1 MSEKKKSK
9 QKSMLHYAQY
19 EQGDWYDQF
28 IEDPLKDLVKVLRNN
43 GINTECSCGH
53 EMYIQCQHILDGEL
67 MDINKMLL
75 CYLDE
80 NNLPQDYKIEITH
93 EVMDGHQFTNLDI
106 KLPNKK
112 KLKKAMLKI
121 ETDFTRTK

>member
-1 MSEKKKSK
+1 MSTKKKPVS
-9 QKSMLHYAQY
+9 HYAMY
-19 EQGDWYDQF
+19 EKGDWYDQF
-28 IEDPLKDLVKVLRNN
+28 IEDPLKDLIKVLRHN

-53 EMYIQCQHILDGEL
+53 DMYIQCQHIPAWEL
-67 MDINKMLL
+67 QDINKILL

-80 NNLPQDYKIEITH
+80 NNLPQDFKIIITH

-112 KLKKAMLKI
+112 KLKDAMLKI
-121 ETDFTRTK
+121 ETDFTKTK